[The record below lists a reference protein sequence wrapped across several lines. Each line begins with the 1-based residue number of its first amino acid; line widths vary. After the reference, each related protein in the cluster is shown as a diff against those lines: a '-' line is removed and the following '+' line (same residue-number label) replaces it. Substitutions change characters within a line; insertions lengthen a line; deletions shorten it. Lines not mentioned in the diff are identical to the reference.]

1 MEPRHDEPA
10 NQSVNVPGPT
20 PEKKERKGCFQ
31 IVKLEERI
39 APKIG
44 GGGHHHTGDLCRD
57 SFRCY

>member
-1 MEPRHDEPA
+1 
-10 NQSVNVPGPT
+10 
-20 PEKKERKGCFQ
+20 
-31 IVKLEERI
+31 VKLEERI